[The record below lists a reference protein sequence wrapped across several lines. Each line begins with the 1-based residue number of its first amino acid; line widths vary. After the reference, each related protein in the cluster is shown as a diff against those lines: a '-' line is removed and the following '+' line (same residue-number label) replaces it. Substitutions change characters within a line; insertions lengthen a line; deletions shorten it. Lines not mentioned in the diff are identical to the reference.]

1 MMLIVLLI
9 MVKNKFKKGVKMTK
23 KQLIDFIENEM
34 RENYNNKEIFDYL
47 YKLRKELIMGK

>member
-1 MMLIVLLI
+1 
-9 MVKNKFKKGVKMTK
+9 MTK